1 MIHSAVP
8 LWVCMA
14 SAVMTA
20 PSRSRGAS
28 RSLSAGISLDLSATR
43 RCPTTTPPARPGAAG
58 RCGARSP
65 APRAPR
71 MVLPSTAI
79 TLLPP
84 MAPTRVRSQDATL
97 ASRSSA
103 FTRSSTLRMVDSLG
117 SARPSPGP
125 RSPRSSGPG
134 SATCSRIA
142 PSVRHPARTPT
153 TARHRIAV
161 RQWRTPR
168 LSRGSSTPF
177 RTSFRG
183 RRDRAVV
190 ADDDTA
196 ARPPGGRLIQAL
208 PIVPAGPRRTRAN
221 TPTTPDIRPPPP
233 TLPRP

>member
-84 MAPTRVRSQDATL
+84 MAPTRVRSQDDTL

-103 FTRSSTLRMVDSLG
+103 FTLWSTRLIVDSLG
-117 SARPSPGP
+117 RARPSSRPGAP
-125 RSPRSSGPG
+125 RSAGSR

-153 TARHRIAV
+153 TARHRTAV
-161 RQWRTPR
+161 RAWRTPR
-168 LSRGSSTPF
+168 RSLGSATHS
-177 RTSFRG
+177 RTSLRG

-196 ARPPGGRLIQAL
+196 ARPPVIE
-208 PIVPAGPRRTRAN
+208 N
-221 TPTTPDIRPPPP
+221 D
-233 TLPRP
+233 